1 MLKDFKEF
9 ISKGNI
15 IDLAIGLVIGASFTA
30 IVKSLVD
37 DIFMPIIG
45 ILLGGVHIEGLAF
58 TVGEAS
64 INYGNFLMSIITFFL
79 IALVLFFVI
88 RAMAAAN
95 KELEDLGLI
104 EGELEAEEEVVEPV
118 LTTEEQLLSDIR
130 DILRANLSA
139 DGDPID
145 QTETT

>member
-9 ISKGNI
+9 ISRGNI
-15 IDLAIGLVIGASFTA
+15 VDLAIGLVIGASFTA

-45 ILLGGVHIEGLAF
+45 ILLGGVNIEELAF

-64 INYGNFLMSIITFFL
+64 INYGNFLMSIITFLL

-88 RAMAAAN
+88 RGLAAAN

-104 EGELEAEEEVVEPV
+104 EEELEAEEEAVEAV
-118 LTTEEQLLSDIR
+118 LTTEEQLLSEIR
-130 DILRANLSA
+130 DILQANLAGGEEVASYN
-139 DGDPID
+139 
-145 QTETT
+145 

>member
-1 MLKDFKEF
+1 MLKDFKDF
-9 ISKGNI
+9 INRGSI
-15 IDLAIGLVIGASFTA
+15 VDMAIGLVIGASFTA

-64 INYGNFLMSIITFFL
+64 INYGKFLMSIITFIL

-88 RAMAAAN
+88 RGMAAAS
-95 KELEDLGLI
+95 KQLEELGLI
-104 EGELEAEEEVVEPV
+104 DDEEEADEEVVV
-118 LTTEEQLLSDIR
+118 AALTAEEQLLTDIR
-130 DILRANLSA
+130 DILQANLAGGEEVASS
-139 DGDPID
+139 
-145 QTETT
+145 E

>member
-9 ISKGNI
+9 ISKGSI

-45 ILLGGVHIEGLAF
+45 IMLGGVHIEGLAF

-88 RAMAAAN
+88 RGMAAAS
-95 KELEDLGLI
+95 KQMEELGLI
-104 EGELEAEEEVVEPV
+104 EEELEAEEEVVEPI
-118 LTTEEQLLSDIR
+118 LTTEEQLLSEIR
-130 DILRANLSA
+130 DILQTNLAN
-139 DGDPID
+139 
-145 QTETT
+145 